1 MASIYNR
8 GTRSKP
14 NYWVGWID
22 GNGRHRMEKVGPDRA
37 LTLQAKAK
45 IEADIAAVKAG
56 RRFGIETQPPQPI
69 PTFDAAADA
78 FIERRSKLDVDGK
91 PMRRSWKDDKARLD
105 NYLRPRF
112 GRKHLDEIH
121 EGDLRQLIDG
131 LRLTLKPQSIR
142 NCLAIVSR
150 IYNEQP
156 RALRLDNPV
165 AGLDRADR
173 DSIGPAWDPKAT
185 PWLKPEHVR
194 AVYLA
199 MPELDREAPWRAMF
213 AVGTFAG
220 LRTGEVVAL
229 EWPDVDFDA
238 RTIHVRRSIDGPLK
252 DDESRIAPLPE
263 TLAGVLTEW
272 RKLAPVGRAQ
282 VFEPTGHGGKRRA
295 DGRTYV
301 KEHSL
306 GKALRAAIAAVNADC
321 TDGKLPE
328 VRWYEATR
336 HSFASR
342 YVQAGGS
349 LMKLASILGH
359 SAIETSLRY
368 AHLQPGNFT
377 EQERALVDVSLAP
390 SKVLPL
396 ERRTAS

>member
-8 GTRSKP
+8 GTRAKP
-14 NYWVGWID
+14 NWWVGWID
-22 GNGRHRMEKVGPDRA
+22 RNGQHRAEKIGADRGLA
-37 LTLQAKAK
+37 LQVKAK
-45 IEADIAAVKAG
+45 KEHDLVAKKFDIQTEPPPSVPL
-56 RRFGIETQPPQPI
+56 FG
-69 PTFDAAADA
+69 AAADA
-78 FIERRSKLDVDGK
+78 FIDRRKAPDADGK

-105 NYLRPRF
+105 KYLRPRLA
-112 GRKHLDEIH
+112 RLHLDEIT
-121 EGDLRQLIDG
+121 EDNMRRLIDE
-131 LRLTLKPQSIR
+131 LRRELKPQSIR

-156 RALRLDNPV
+156 RALHLDNPV

-185 PWLKPEHVR
+185 PWLKPEQVR

-199 MPELDREAPWRAMF
+199 MPEMASEAPWRAMF

-220 LRTGEVVAL
+220 LRTGEVLAL
-229 EWPDVDFDA
+229 EWGDLDFDA
-238 RTIHVRRSIDGPLK
+238 CTIHVRRSVNGPLK
-252 DDESRIAPLPE
+252 DDESRIAPLPDS
-263 TLAGVLTEW
+263 LAAVLRDW
-272 RKLAPVGRAQ
+272 RKLAIVGKSQ
-282 VFEPTGHGGKRRA
+282 VFETSGHGGRRRK
-295 DGRTYV
+295 DGRAYV

-306 GKALRAAIAAVNADC
+306 GKALRAALAKVNAERAS
-321 TDGKLPE
+321 TQLEPLPAM
-328 VRWYEATR
+328 RWYEATR

-359 SAIETSLRY
+359 SATEVTLRY

-377 EQERALVDVSLAP
+377 EQERALVDVQLAP
-390 SKVLPL
+390 AKVLPMAG
-396 ERRTAS
+396 RAG